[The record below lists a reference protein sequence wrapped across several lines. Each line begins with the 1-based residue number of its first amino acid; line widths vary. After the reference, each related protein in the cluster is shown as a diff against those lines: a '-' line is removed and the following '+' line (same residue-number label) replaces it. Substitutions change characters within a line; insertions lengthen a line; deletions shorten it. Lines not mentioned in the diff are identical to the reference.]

1 MNDRNLAVEARTRA
15 WLESSYRG
23 ALAHAAAHH
32 EPVWEADGRPR
43 RLTGYAFQEIQR
55 KLKIFRWL
63 DRLRFASVL
72 DVGSGFDVYPN
83 LMRDRYGATA
93 CFSDFVHTMNLP
105 YGGAASGKLDRAV
118 TLNAARLPFADGAF
132 DVVLASEVLEHLV
145 HPLEVIA
152 ELLRVS
158 RTAVIMTSLEAWS
171 TTRWQRWRSHWLV
184 DVRRAHIERNF
195 FLLPEL
201 EAVFGSDWRHENL
214 FYDADLPASAF
225 RPETEQD
232 ATYAALRDVEALTD
246 ALCRATA
253 VADHRPGSMGILIVK
268 AAAGAAVSPPP
279 PAADRD
285 LVRWLV
291 AQAAAHERFT
301 VALARALE
309 AGEPGLPDPARP
321 LDPGLCARLR
331 CPDCRAAMELAR
343 AAARCT
349 ACGAVFR
356 VEYGVPIMYPTRPLD
371 DLLNEHET
379 LQRLCGADPA
389 RRRIVR
395 RLMHRL
401 RRNQRP
407 AGALRRL
414 SWRVLAP
421 TSTAAK

>member
-1 MNDRNLAVEARTRA
+1 
-15 WLESSYRG
+15 
-23 ALAHAAAHH
+23 
-32 EPVWEADGRPR
+32 
-43 RLTGYAFQEIQR
+43 
-55 KLKIFRWL
+55 
-63 DRLRFASVL
+63 
-72 DVGSGFDVYPN
+72 
-83 LMRDRYGATA
+83 
-93 CFSDFVHTMNLP
+93 
-105 YGGAASGKLDRAV
+105 
-118 TLNAARLPFADGAF
+118 
-132 DVVLASEVLEHLV
+132 VVLAHLV

-184 DVRRAHIERNF
+184 DVRRAHVERNF

-214 FYDADLPASAF
+214 FHDADLPASAF

-232 ATYAALRDVEALTD
+232 AAYAALRDVETLTD

-268 AAAGAAVSPPP
+268 AAADAPIAPPP

-285 LVRWLV
+285 LVRWLI
-291 AQAAAHERFT
+291 AQAAAYERFT

-309 AGEPGLPDPARP
+309 TGDPGLPDPVRR
-321 LDPGLCARLR
+321 LDPELCARLR
-331 CPDCRAAMELAR
+331 CPDCRGAVEPAR

-356 VEYGVPIMYPTRPLD
+356 VEYGVPIMYPTRRLD
-371 DLLNEHET
+371 DLLDEHEA

-401 RRNQRP
+401 RRNERP

-414 SWRVLAP
+414 SWRVLSAP
-421 TSTAAK
+421 ADAGG

>member
-1 MNDRNLAVEARTRA
+1 MTDRNLAVEARTRD
-15 WLESSYRG
+15 WLESSYRS

-32 EPVWEADGRPR
+32 EPVWDADGRPQH
-43 RLTGYAFQEIQR
+43 LSAYAFQEIQR

-63 DRLRFASVL
+63 DRLRFGSLL

-83 LMRDRYGATA
+83 LVRDRYGVPAY
-93 CFSDFVHTMNLP
+93 FSDFVHMMNLA

-145 HPLEVIA
+145 RPLEVIA
-152 ELLRVS
+152 ELRRVS

-184 DVRRAHIERNF
+184 DVRRAHVERNF

-214 FYDADLPASAF
+214 FYDDDLPCSAF
-225 RPETEQD
+225 RPEAEQR
-232 ATYAALRDVEALTD
+232 AAYAALRDVEALTD
-246 ALCRATA
+246 ALCRATT
-253 VADHRPGSMGILIVK
+253 VTDHRLGSMGIVIVK
-268 AAAGAAVSPPP
+268 AAQAPTAPPS
-279 PAADRD
+279 AADRG
-285 LVRWLV
+285 LVRWLI

-301 VALARALE
+301 LGLARVLE
-309 AGEPGLPDPARP
+309 AGAVDLPGTAQP
-321 LDPGLCARLR
+321 LDSSLTALLR
-331 CPDCRAAMELAR
+331 CPDCRAAVEPVG

-356 VEYGVPIMYPTRPLD
+356 VDHGVPIMYPTRPLGELLD
-371 DLLNEHET
+371 DHET
-379 LQRLCGADPA
+379 LRRLCGDDPA
-389 RRRIVR
+389 RRRIVG

-401 RRNQRP
+401 RRNERP

-414 SWRVLAP
+414 SWRILAGSGGP
-421 TSTAAK
+421 DSV